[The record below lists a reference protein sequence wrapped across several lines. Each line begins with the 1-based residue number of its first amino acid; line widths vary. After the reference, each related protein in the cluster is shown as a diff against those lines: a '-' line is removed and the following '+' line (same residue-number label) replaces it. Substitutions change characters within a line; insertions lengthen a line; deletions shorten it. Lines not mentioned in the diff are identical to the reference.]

1 MSVRCWWISAFPV
14 PGSGPAR
21 GPLYD
26 LPMRLVPLRVEARI
40 GTSNR
45 SAPVTGT
52 GAVPV
57 GVLEVDLAEGA
68 GQPSMSWGLFNRDDH
83 AVAVRSVSIVFGLGD
98 VVEPVR
104 IFRHGYQSWSPSG
117 VATFGVD
124 SDPSAS
130 AHFEFLQAV
139 HHADQREV
147 TTAGELRSEWVTVLV
162 DAAGTALLVGF
173 EAGTG
178 HDGTLRLR
186 RAQSGVGIELHTE
199 AFLGDAVL
207 APGERRALHGVIVQH
222 GDGRQ
227 AVELLSAWAETVG
240 RSGGARV
247 GAPYQVGWC
256 SWYHY
261 FDAITE
267 TAFMRNLA
275 RAADW
280 PFDVFQLDDG
290 FQAAVGDW
298 LDTNDTFP
306 SGLPGLA
313 GAVRD
318 AGLRPGLW
326 LAPFLAAPDSRVA
339 TEHPDWL
346 ARRREPGGGT
356 RPLYAWWN
364 PAWGGGHD
372 GFMYALDTT
381 LPEVV
386 DHLAETAHGL
396 VEMGFSYLK
405 LDFTF
410 APSVDGVW
418 ADPSRTPAQRV
429 RAGFEAVRRGAGED
443 AFIVGCGAPLSHVVG
458 VVDANRIGPDVAP
471 LWALEPS
478 AEIVAGYLDVQP
490 ATKGAYAATLARS
503 FMHRRLWVND
513 PDCVMLRSTHTELS
527 PEAARTWA
535 RAVGL
540 SGGLALVSDDL
551 ALLDADARA
560 VLDDT
565 LAMGRASD
573 SAARAGTSAVAP
585 DLLDHAPPTTFTAAR
600 HTLVTDPTIGSSQI

>member
-1 MSVRCWWISAFPV
+1 
-14 PGSGPAR
+14 
-21 GPLYD
+21 
-26 LPMRLVPLRVEARI
+26 MRLVPLRVEARI
-40 GTSNR
+40 GASNP

-57 GVLEVDLAEGA
+57 GVLQVDLAEGA
-68 GQPSMSWGLFNRDDH
+68 GWPTMSWGLANRDDR

-98 VVEPVR
+98 VVEPLR
-104 IFRHGYQSWSPSG
+104 MFRHGYQSWSPSG
-117 VATFGVD
+117 VATFGAD
-124 SDPSAS
+124 NDPSAS
-130 AHFEFLQAV
+130 AHFEFLQAL

-147 TTAGELRSEWVTVLV
+147 TAAGELRSEWVTVLV
-162 DAAGTALLVGF
+162 DAAGTSLLVGF

-186 RAQSGVGIELHTE
+186 QADGGDGIELHAE

-207 APGERRALHGVIVQH
+207 APGERRGLHGVVVQQ
-222 GDGRQ
+222 GDDQRPG
-227 AVELLSAWAETVG
+227 ELLSGWAGAVG
-240 RSGGARV
+240 RSSGARV
-247 GAPYQVGWC
+247 GAPYQVGWS

-261 FDAITE
+261 FEAVTE
-267 TAFMRNLA
+267 AAFMENLS
-275 RAADW
+275 RAGDW
-280 PFDVFQLDDG
+280 PFNVFQLDDG
-290 FQAAVGDW
+290 FQAAIGDW

-306 SGLPGLA
+306 SGLPALA
-313 GAVRD
+313 GAVRG

-346 ARRREPGGGT
+346 ARRQEPDGGT

-381 LPEVV
+381 HPEVV
-386 DHLAETAHGL
+386 AHLAETARRL

-418 ADPSRTPAQRV
+418 ADTARTPAQRV
-429 RAGFEAVRRGAGED
+429 RAGFEAVRRGAGAD

-478 AEIVAGYLDVQP
+478 AQIVAGYLDVQP
-490 ATKGAYAATLARS
+490 ATRGAYAATLARS
-503 FMHRRLWVND
+503 FMHRRLWMND
-513 PDCVMLRSTHTELS
+513 PDCIMLRSTDTELR

-551 ALLDADARA
+551 ALLDAGARA

-573 SAARAGTSAVAP
+573 RSARAGTPAVAL
-585 DLLDHAPPTTFTAAR
+585 DLMDHAPPTTFTAAGY
-600 HTLVTDPTIGSSQI
+600 TLVTDPTTGSSEISTKQ